1 MIVKESEISYLD
13 RNKNYKKYEKQKDKL
28 KAKYSPTLFAKP
40 GYSNRYKGKAT
51 DEERELYKEYIGKL
65 MDIINKPN
73 SHYQNYIWD
82 TLSPSENYGTSGIYT
97 NTYFNQI
104 SLISST

>member
-28 KAKYSPTLFAKP
+28 KAKYPPTLFAKP

-51 DEERELYKEYIGKL
+51 DDERELYKEYIGKL

-73 SHYQNYIWD
+73 SHYQNYLWD
-82 TLSPSENYGTSGIYT
+82 TLSSSEKLFREAKVNG
-97 NTYFNQI
+97 
-104 SLISST
+104 SSRVK